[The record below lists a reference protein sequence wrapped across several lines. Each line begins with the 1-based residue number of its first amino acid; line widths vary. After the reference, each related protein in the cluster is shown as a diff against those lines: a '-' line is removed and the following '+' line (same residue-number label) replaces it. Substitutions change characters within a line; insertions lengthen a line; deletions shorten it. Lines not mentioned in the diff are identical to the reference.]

1 MDKLVHRQPLPAGS
15 PTILLFSSFPRR
27 PQALDKPLAQPRVVP
42 FERKP
47 LKSRLELIGDTC
59 LREFPKQWADKLPVL
74 RKLPCLQHSRWQD
87 AELAGNVSGK
97 WRTSKEIL
105 FYLRGFKKKKKQLCF
120 KMSVIVFQGLW
131 WEMSLVR
138 WECKLVFKVR
148 EASKPKLIT
157 RETDERL

>member
-1 MDKLVHRQPLPAGS
+1 MDKLVHRQPLPAGA
-15 PTILLFSSFPRR
+15 PTALPFSLFPRR

-42 FERKP
+42 LERKP

-59 LREFPKQWADKLPVL
+59 LRGFPKQWADKLPQ
-74 RKLPCLQHSRWQD
+74 PWESCLQHSRWQD

-105 FYLRGFKKKKKQLCF
+105 FYLRDLKKKK
-120 KMSVIVFQGLW
+120 SVLQDVCHCVSGAMVGNATG
-131 WEMSLVR
+131 EMGVYTCLQR
-138 WECKLVFKVR
+138 NRGK
-148 EASKPKLIT
+148 KPKLIT